1 MRTMVRWAAVMMA
14 AMVWTVSAA
23 EDNGIE
29 TLRKTSKAFTAVAK
43 KAVPAVVAVRV
54 EKTVNSNMPDMFE
67 NSPFN
72 DEFFRRFFGPQFS
85 PPGNQSRN
93 QKKEGQASGFIISP
107 DGYILTNN
115 HVVADVDKIT
125 VIFKDGRKLD
135 AKVIGADDKSEVALI
150 KVDAKDLPVIELGD
164 SDELEVGEWVI
175 AVGNP
180 FGLAETV
187 TVGVVS
193 AKGRQTGITDGG
205 YEDFIQTDAAINPG
219 NSGGPLLDL
228 DGKAIGIN
236 TAIISQ
242 SGGYMGIGLAIPINM
257 ARAIKDQFLANN
269 GKIERS
275 YIGIAM
281 NREGLTPELAESFGL
296 DKNVGVLVAD
306 VEPDSPADKAGLKQG
321 DIVLKLNGKD
331 VRSNEFFR
339 NTVSL
344 MPPGTK
350 IDLTIFRDGKE
361 KEVTVEVGSL
371 SKSKFAV
378 EMSDVGKKLGLAVV
392 PIDSDAARKL
402 NVKGDKGV
410 VIVEVTPGSPAGDA
424 EIEPGMVILGVN
436 RANVNTVA
444 EFNKALEESAK
455 TKRVRLLI
463 KSGRFSQYLVLPLKD

>member
-1 MRTMVRWAAVMMA
+1 MKTMVRWAAVMMLT
-14 AMVWTVSAA
+14 MVWTVSAA

-43 KAVPAVVAVRV
+43 KVVPAVVAVKV
-54 EKTVNSNMPDMFE
+54 EKTVNSNTQDMFE

-85 PPGNQSRN
+85 PPNQPHN
-93 QKKEGQASGFIISP
+93 EKGQGSGFIISP

-115 HVVADVDKIT
+115 HVVKDVDKIT
-125 VIFKDGRKLD
+125 VVLKDGRKLD
-135 AKVIGADDKSEVALI
+135 AKVIGTDEKSEVALI

-180 FGLAETV
+180 FGLTETV

-193 AKGRQTGITDGG
+193 ALGRQVGITDGG

-219 NSGGPLLDL
+219 NSGGPLLNL

-236 TAIISQ
+236 TAIITQ
-242 SGGYMGIGLAIPINM
+242 SGGYMGVGLAIPMNM
-257 ARAIKDQFLANN
+257 AKAIKDQLLAK
-269 GKIERS
+269 GKVERS
-275 YIGIAM
+275 YIGITM

-296 DKNVGVLVAD
+296 DKNAGVLVTD

-321 DIVLKLNGKD
+321 DIILKLNGKEIR
-331 VRSNEFFR
+331 VNESFR

-344 MPPGTK
+344 MTPGTK
-350 IDLTIFRDGKE
+350 INLTIFRDGKE

-371 SKSKFAV
+371 SKSKFAM
-378 EMSDVGKKLGLAVV
+378 EMSDIGKKLGLAVA
-392 PIDSDAARKL
+392 PMDSDAARKL

-410 VIVEVTPGSPAGDA
+410 VIVEVTPNSPAADA
-424 EIEPGMVILGVN
+424 GIEPGMIILGVN
-436 RANVNTVA
+436 RANINTVA
-444 EFNKALEESAK
+444 EFNQALEESTK
-455 TKRVRLLI
+455 TKQVRLLI
-463 KSGRFSQYLVLPLKD
+463 KSGRFSQYLLLPLKD

>member
-1 MRTMVRWAAVMMA
+1 MVRWAAVMMVT
-14 AMVWTVSAA
+14 MVWMVSAA

-43 KAVPAVVAVRV
+43 KAVPAVVAVKV
-54 EKTVNSNMPDMFE
+54 EKTVKSNMQDMFG
-67 NSPFN
+67 NSPFD

-85 PPGNQSRN
+85 PPSQPRS

-135 AKVIGADDKSEVALI
+135 AKVIGTDDKSEVALI
-150 KVDAKDLPVIELGD
+150 KVEAKDLPVIELGD

-193 AKGRQTGITDGG
+193 ALGRQTGITDGG

-219 NSGGPLLDL
+219 NSGGPLLNL
-228 DGKAIGIN
+228 DGKAVGIN
-236 TAIISQ
+236 TAIITQ
-242 SGGYMGIGLAIPINM
+242 SGGYMGVGLAIPINM
-257 ARAIKDQFLANN
+257 AKAIKDQFLANN
-269 GKIERS
+269 GKVERS
-275 YIGIAM
+275 YIGITM

-296 DKNVGVLVAD
+296 DKNAGVLVTD
-306 VEPDSPADKAGLKQG
+306 VEPGSPADKAGLKQG
-321 DIVLKLNGKD
+321 DIIIKLNGKEIHA
-331 VRSNEFFR
+331 NESFR

-344 MPPGTK
+344 MTPGTK
-350 IDLTIFRDGKE
+350 INLTIFRDGKE
-361 KEVTVEVGSL
+361 KEFTVEVGSL
-371 SKSKFAV
+371 SKSKFAMEV
-378 EMSDVGKKLGLAVV
+378 SEAGKKLGVKVA
-392 PIDSDAARKL
+392 PMDSDASRKF

-410 VIVEVTPGSPAGDA
+410 VIVEVDPDSPAGEA
-424 EIEPGMVILGVN
+424 GIEPGMIILSVN
-436 RANVNTVA
+436 SAEVNTIA
-444 EFNKALEESAK
+444 EFNQAMEQSAK
-455 TKRVRLLI
+455 TKKVRLLI
-463 KSGRFSQYLVLPLKD
+463 KSGRFSQYLILPLKD

>member
-1 MRTMVRWAAVMMA
+1 MSAFKRSVGLVLAVVGLSFPAWAVQ
-14 AMVWTVSAA
+14 
-23 EDNGIE
+23 DNGIE
-29 TLRKTSKAFTAVAK
+29 TLRKTSKAFSAVAK
-43 KAVPAVVAVRV
+43 KVVPAVVAVKV
-54 EKTVNSNMPDMFE
+54 EKAVNSNTQDMFE

-72 DEFFRRFFGPQFS
+72 DEFFRRFFGPQGS
-85 PPGNQSRN
+85 PPSQPRS

-135 AKVIGADDKSEVALI
+135 AKVIGTDDKSEVAMI

-219 NSGGPLLDL
+219 NSGGPLLNL
-228 DGKAIGIN
+228 DGKAVGIN
-236 TAIISQ
+236 TAIITQ

-257 ARAIKDQFLANN
+257 AKSVKDQLLAH
-269 GKIERS
+269 GKVERS

-296 DKNVGVLVAD
+296 DKNVGVLVTD

-344 MPPGTK
+344 MAPGTK
-350 IDLTIFRDGKE
+350 ISLTIFRDGKE
-361 KEVTVEVGSL
+361 KEISVEVGSL
-371 SKSKFAV
+371 SKSKFAA
-378 EMSDVGKKLGLAVV
+378 EMSDIGKKLGLAVV
-392 PIDSDAARKL
+392 SIDSETARQF
-402 NVKGDKGV
+402 NVKGNRGV
-410 VIVEVTPGSPAGDA
+410 VVAEVTPNSPAADA
-424 EIEPGMVILGVN
+424 GIEPGMIILSVN
-436 RANVNTVA
+436 RTYVNTVA
-444 EFNKALEESAK
+444 EFNQALEETAK
-455 TKRVRLLI
+455 TKKAVLLV
-463 KSGRFSQYLVLPLKD
+463 KSGRFSQYVVLRLD

>member
-1 MRTMVRWAAVMMA
+1 MKTMVRWAAVMMVT
-14 AMVWTVSAA
+14 MVWTVSAA

-43 KAVPAVVAVRV
+43 KAVPAVVAVKV
-54 EKTVNSNMPDMFE
+54 EKAVNSQDMFE
-67 NSPFN
+67 NSPFD

-85 PPGNQSRN
+85 PPSQPRN

-135 AKVIGADDKSEVALI
+135 AKVIGTDGKSEVALI
-150 KVDAKDLPVIELGD
+150 KVEAKDLPVIELGD

-180 FGLAETV
+180 FGLSETV

-193 AKGRQTGITDGG
+193 ALGRQTGITDGG

-219 NSGGPLLDL
+219 NSGGPLLNL

-269 GKIERS
+269 GKVERS
-275 YIGIAM
+275 YIGITM

-296 DKNVGVLVAD
+296 DKNAGVLVTD

-321 DIVLKLNGKD
+321 DIIIKLNGKD
-331 VRSNEFFR
+331 VHSNETFR

-344 MPPGTK
+344 MTPGTK
-350 IDLTIFRDGKE
+350 VKLTIFRDGKE

-371 SKSKFAV
+371 SKSKFAI
-378 EMSDVGKKLGLAVV
+378 EMSDIGKKLGVAVV

-402 NVKGDKGV
+402 NAKGDKGV
-410 VIVEVTPGSPAGDA
+410 VIVEVTPDSPAGEA
-424 EIEPGMVILGVN
+424 GIEPGMMILSVN
-436 RANVNTVA
+436 STEVNTVA
-444 EFNKALEESAK
+444 EFNQALEESAK
-455 TKRVRLLI
+455 TKKVRLLI
-463 KSGRFSQYLVLPLKD
+463 KSGRFSQYLLLPLKD

>member
-1 MRTMVRWAAVMMA
+1 MKTMIRWAAVMMV

-43 KAVPAVVAVRV
+43 KAVPAVVAVKV
-54 EKTVNSNMPDMFE
+54 EKTVNSQDVFE

-85 PPGNQSRN
+85 PPNQPRN
-93 QKKEGQASGFIISP
+93 EKKEGQASGFIISP

-125 VIFKDGRKLD
+125 VVLKDGRKLD
-135 AKVIGADDKSEVALI
+135 AKVIGTDDKSEVALI

-219 NSGGPLLDL
+219 NSGGPLLNL

-257 ARAIKDQFLANN
+257 ARAIKDQFLANK
-269 GKIERS
+269 GKVERS
-275 YIGIAM
+275 YIGITM

-296 DKNVGVLVAD
+296 DKNVGVLVTE
-306 VEPDSPADKAGLKQG
+306 VEPESPADKAGLKQG
-321 DIVLKLNGKD
+321 DVILKINGKEI
-331 VRSNEFFR
+331 RSNESLR

-344 MPPGTK
+344 MAPGTK
-350 IDLTIFRDGKE
+350 ITLKIFHDGKE
-361 KEVTVEVGSL
+361 KEVTVEIGSL
-371 SKSKFAV
+371 SKSKFAS
-378 EMSDVGKKLGLAVV
+378 EMSDISKKLGLGVV
-392 PIDSDAARKL
+392 PINSETARQF
-402 NVKGDKGV
+402 NAKGDRGV
-410 VIVEVTPGSPAGDA
+410 VVAEVTPNSPAEGVG
-424 EIEPGMVILGVN
+424 IEPGMIILSVN
-436 RANVNTVA
+436 RVYVNTVA

-455 TKRVRLLI
+455 TKKAVLLV
-463 KSGRFSQYLVLPLKD
+463 KTGRFSQYVVLRLE